1 MLGRR
6 LDVGVEARKDLGC
19 LERGGGGV
27 TATFPVC
34 RSTSLRGR
42 PDIWEVTL
50 GATADGRGAQE
61 LLGGGLISGQRLKSW
76 ASWAMVYPGPPPLPS
91 LQEPFLP

>member
-42 PDIWEVTL
+42 PD
-50 GATADGRGAQE
+50 RGAQE
-61 LLGGGLISGQRLKSW
+61 LLGAGLISGQRLKSW

>member
-6 LDVGVEARKDLGC
+6 LDVGVEAGKDLGC
-19 LERGGGGV
+19 LERGRGGM

-42 PDIWEVTL
+42 PDIWEMTW
-50 GATADGRGAQE
+50 
-61 LLGGGLISGQRLKSW
+61 GGHSRW
-76 ASWAMVYPGPPPLPS
+76 
-91 LQEPFLP
+91 